1 MVTARDAPARQGEF
15 EELIRDLRVD
25 LFRYAFW
32 LCRDGALADDLVQEA
47 LVRGWRAFDSLKE
60 RNAAKQWLLT
70 ILRREHARHY
80 ERKRLETVDIDG
92 LARSQE
98 ALLARTQRPE
108 VEDMRNAI
116 FRLSDDYR
124 EPLVLQV
131 LMGYST
137 KEIADVMNLTQGAV
151 LTRLSRARKML
162 REALGDADT
171 RASTG

>member
-1 MVTARDAPARQGEF
+1 METARSGPTKRREF
-15 EELIRDLRVD
+15 DELIRGLRVE

-32 LCRDGALADDLVQEA
+32 LCRDGSLAEDLVQET
-47 LVRGWRAFDSLKE
+47 LVRGWRAFGSLKKRE
-60 RNAAKQWLLT
+60 SAKQWLLT
-70 ILRREHARHY
+70 ILRREHARHH
-80 ERKRLETVDIDG
+80 ERKRLEILDIDE

-98 ALLARTQRPE
+98 ALLASHDRPE

-116 FRLSDDYR
+116 FGLSDDYR

-137 KEIADVMNLTQGAV
+137 KEIADIMNLTQGAV

-162 REALGDADT
+162 RNDIDERDSQVSAG
-171 RASTG
+171 